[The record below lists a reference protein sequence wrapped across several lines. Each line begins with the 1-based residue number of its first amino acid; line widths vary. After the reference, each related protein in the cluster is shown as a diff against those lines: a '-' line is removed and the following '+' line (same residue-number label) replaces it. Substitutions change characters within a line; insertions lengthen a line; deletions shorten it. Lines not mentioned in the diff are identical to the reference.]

1 MVHWVPLESNPDVFT
16 DYAKKLGI
24 DPKWVRSLKRTNIEI
39 SHLNENNSLEQ
50 IESLKKSDLGLY

>member
-24 DPKWVRSLKRTNIEI
+24 DPKWVRSPKKDW
-39 SHLNENNSLEQ
+39 NSSS
-50 IESLKKSDLGLY
+50 ESK

>member
-24 DPKWVRSLKRTNIEI
+24 DPKWVRSLK
-39 SHLNENNSLEQ
+39 
-50 IESLKKSDLGLY
+50 KD